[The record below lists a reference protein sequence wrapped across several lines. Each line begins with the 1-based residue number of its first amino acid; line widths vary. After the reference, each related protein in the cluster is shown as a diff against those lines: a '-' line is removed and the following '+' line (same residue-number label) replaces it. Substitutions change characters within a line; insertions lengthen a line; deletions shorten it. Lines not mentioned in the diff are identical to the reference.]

1 MFRTSLISS
10 VVISASL
17 ETFVTLGDGELPSSD
32 VLALLSAISLII
44 TLTILIDKL
53 TAYKSRRNGVR
64 WDGGV

>member
-17 ETFVTLGDGELPSSD
+17 ETFVTLGDGDLPSSD